1 MIGPIYQGFL
11 RNKGSTWSVVSL
23 FLDKNKMV
31 PSLESGDWTVLRH
44 VGSGG
49 WGAWKDTPLFRRRS
63 IICASNFQITEFPNT
78 ISQPLSHSLT
88 ADRRLKCLNTV
99 LAQASVYLVNWSL
112 LRSLITK
119 YFIQILEK
127 IPQPF
132 VLNGLFIHSN
142 SPKFIVLSS
151 K

>member
-11 RNKGSTWSVVSL
+11 RNEGSTWSVVSL

-88 ADRRLKCLNTV
+88 ADRRLKCLNTGV
-99 LAQASVYLVNWSL
+99 SVSSKLVSAE
-112 LRSLITK
+112 ITNNK
-119 YFIQILEK
+119 IFHPNIEK